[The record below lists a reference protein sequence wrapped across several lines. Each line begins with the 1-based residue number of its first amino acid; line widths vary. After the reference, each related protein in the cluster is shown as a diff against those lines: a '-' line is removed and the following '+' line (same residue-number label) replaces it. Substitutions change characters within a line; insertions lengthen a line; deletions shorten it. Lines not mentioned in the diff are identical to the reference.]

1 MLSPRIQTDRL
12 ILRRY
17 KESDIDAIY
26 EIITD
31 KRLAKYIKYP
41 TLTKDEELECIRKWI
56 SEADENKYEKKAKE
70 FCKLYA
76 AFQR

>member
-1 MLSPRIQTDRL
+1 MLSPRIETDRL

-31 KRLAKYIKYP
+31 ERLAKYIKYP
-41 TLTKDEELECIRKWI
+41 NLT
-56 SEADENKYEKKAKE
+56 
-70 FCKLYA
+70 
-76 AFQR
+76 